1 MAQSMQ
7 TVWELASA
15 PLPTRRGGAQ
25 IHVFDSKPHGE
36 GEVVVLSRRA
46 PGTPDATI
54 PLVRLHSVCLTGDVL
69 GSLKC
74 DCGGQLQTSLT
85 QIMTADFG
93 VLVYVLNHEGR
104 GIGLANKIRA
114 YSLQSLGADTVQA
127 NVALCMPV
135 DARDYRPCAEVL
147 IHLGICRV
155 RLLTN
160 NPDKLEA
167 LEAAGIEVVERVS
180 LLGFENPFNQE
191 YLDTKEQVMGHLPE
205 VIAAAAVSVIA
216 AEAVSS

>member
-1 MAQSMQ
+1 MTASTQ

-15 PLPTRRGGAQ
+15 ALPTRRGTAR

-46 PGTPDATI
+46 PGAPSDTI

-85 QIMTADFG
+85 AIMTAEFG
-93 VLVYVLNHEGR
+93 ILVYVLNHEGR

-114 YSLQSLGADTVQA
+114 YSLQSLGADTVEA

-135 DARDYRPCAEVL
+135 DARDYRPCADVL
-147 IHLGICRV
+147 MELGVRQV

-167 LEAAGIEVVERVS
+167 LETAGIEVVERVS
-180 LLGFENPFNQE
+180 LLGFENPFNQD
-191 YLDTKEQVMGHLPE
+191 YLDTKEQLMGHLPE
-205 VIAAAAVSVIA
+205 MSQAQA
-216 AEAVSS
+216 

>member
-1 MAQSMQ
+1 MAQDIQ

-15 PLPTRRGGAQ
+15 TLPTKRGSAR
-25 IHVFDSKPHGE
+25 IHVFDSKPQGE
-36 GEVVVLSRRA
+36 GEIVVLSHRG
-46 PGTPDATI
+46 PGATDI

-69 GSLKC
+69 ESLKC
-74 DCGGQLQTSLT
+74 DCGGQLQTSLA

-93 VLVYVLNHEGR
+93 ILVYVLNHEGR

-114 YSLQSLGADTVQA
+114 YSLQALGADTMEA

-135 DARDYRPCAEVL
+135 DARDYRPCADVL
-147 IHLGICRV
+147 LHLGICQV

-167 LEAAGIEVVERVS
+167 LEAAGVEVVERVS
-180 LLGFENPFNQE
+180 LLGFENPFNQD
-191 YLDTKEQVMGHLPE
+191 YLDTKEQLMGHLPE
-205 VIAAAAVSVIA
+205 VNYT
-216 AEAVSS
+216 EA